1 VNDKGLTADEVSSWS
16 RLIRMGSK
24 YRARFDT
31 CSSHGGGV

>member
-1 VNDKGLTADEVSSWS
+1 VNDKSLTADEVSSWS

-24 YRARFDT
+24 YWARLDT